1 MNLSYFIAKR
11 ISFKQAGGFSG
22 TIHRIAVGSLALG
35 LGVSILAFMVLGGFQ
50 GTVSER
56 VFGFTGHFQVQRFQ
70 MSNAFEEAPF
80 SLNSDFVQNSKKLP
94 FLTKIQSFA
103 HKAALIKGD
112 QEVEGILM
120 KGVGKDFDTL
130 AFSQYLIEGRMLHL
144 PDSGVSNEVLLSK
157 FIANKLLLKVGDKVT
172 MYFVQDPPR
181 FRRVE
186 VVGVFETYLENFDEK
201 IVVGELQTIRNLN
214 EWTPDQVGGLE
225 VFVNDPMKTSDYFP
239 LIENELD
246 LNLKLIDSRAKFLE
260 IFDWLTLL
268 DTNVV
273 VFISLIGFV
282 AIFNMGAILFIL
294 IMERTQMIGLLKA
307 MGARNAQIRRI
318 FFWNGM
324 KILGKGLVLG
334 NVFGLGIGFLQ
345 DQFKLVPL
353 DAASYYMT
361 YVPIDW
367 NWPMFIWLNIGIA
380 ILTSL
385 VLWIPVMVISR
396 IDPIKSIRFD

>member
-11 ISFKQAGGFSG
+11 ISFRQAGGFSG

-35 LGVSILAFMVLGGFQ
+35 LGVSILAIMVLGGFQ
-50 GTVSER
+50 STVSDR

-80 SLNSDFVQNSKKLP
+80 SLNSEFVQKSKNLP
-94 FLTKIQSFA
+94 FLTRIQSFA
-103 HKAALIKGD
+103 HKAALLKGD
-112 QEVEGILM
+112 EEVEGVLV
-120 KGVGKDFDTL
+120 KGVGRDFDTL
-130 AFSQYLIEGRMLHL
+130 SFAKYLTEGRMLHL
-144 PDSGVSNEVLLSK
+144 PDSGTSNEVLLSK
-157 FIANKLLLKVGDKVT
+157 FIANKLLLKIGDKVT
-172 MYFVQDPPR
+172 LYFVQDPPR

-186 VVGVFETYLENFDEK
+186 VVGLFETYLENFDEK
-201 IVVGELQTIRNLN
+201 IIIGELQTIRNLN
-214 EWTPDQVGGLE
+214 GWTDDQVGGLE
-225 VFVNDPMKTSDYFP
+225 VFVDNPKKADTYFP
-239 LIENELD
+239 MIEQEMD
-246 LNLKLIDSRAKFLE
+246 LNLKLIDSQDRFLE

-307 MGARNAQIRRI
+307 LGARNAQVRRI

-324 KILGKGLVLG
+324 KILGRGLLLG
-334 NVFGLGIGFLQ
+334 NLIGLGVGFLQ

-353 DAASYYMT
+353 DAGSYYMS

-367 NWPMFIWLNIGIA
+367 NWPVFIWLNVGIA
-380 ILTSL
+380 LLTAI
-385 VLWIPVMVISR
+385 VLWIPVLVISKV
-396 IDPIKSIRFD
+396 DPIKSIRFD

>member
-11 ISFKQAGGFSG
+11 ISFKKAGGFSG

-50 GTVSER
+50 DTVSER

-80 SLNSDFVQNSKKLP
+80 SLNSDFVKNSKSLP
-94 FLTKIQSFA
+94 FLNRIQSFA

-112 QEVEGILM
+112 EEVEGILM
-120 KGVGKDFDTL
+120 KGVGSDFDTL
-130 AFSQYLIEGRMLHL
+130 SFAKYLTEGRMLHL
-144 PDSGVSNEVLLSK
+144 PDSGVSNEILLSK
-157 FIANKLLLKVGDKVT
+157 FVANKLLLKVGDKVT
-172 MYFVQDPPR
+172 LYFVQNPPR

-186 VVGVFETYLENFDEK
+186 VVGIFETYLENFDEK
-201 IVVGELQTIRNLN
+201 IVIGELQTIRNLN
-214 EWTPDQVGGLE
+214 GWTADQVGGLE
-225 VFVNDPMKTSDYFP
+225 VFVDDPKKATTYFP
-239 LIENELD
+239 MIEALVDLD
-246 LNLKLIDSRAKFLE
+246 LKLVDSRDRFLE

-282 AIFNMGAILFIL
+282 AVFNMGAILFIL

-307 MGARNAQIRRI
+307 LGARNVQIRKI

-324 KILGKGLVLG
+324 KILGRGLLLG
-334 NVFGLGIGFLQ
+334 NLIGLGIGFLQ
-345 DQFKLVPL
+345 DQFRIIPL
-353 DAASYYMT
+353 DAASYYMS
-361 YVPIDW
+361 YVPIEW
-367 NWPMFIWLNIGIA
+367 NWPMFIWLNIGISV
-380 ILTSL
+380 LTAL
-385 VLWIPVMVISR
+385 VLWIPVLVISR

>member
-1 MNLSYFIAKR
+1 LNLSYFIAKR
-11 ISFKQAGGFSG
+11 ISFRQAGGFSG

-35 LGVSILAFMVLGGFQ
+35 LGVSILAIMVLGGFQ
-50 GTVSER
+50 STVSDR

-80 SLNSDFVQNSKKLP
+80 SLNSEFVQKSKNLP
-94 FLTKIQSFA
+94 FLTGIQSFA
-103 HKAALIKGD
+103 HKAALLKGD
-112 QEVEGILM
+112 EEVEGVLV
-120 KGVGKDFDTL
+120 KGVGRDFDTL
-130 AFSQYLIEGRMLHL
+130 SFAKYLTEGRMLHL
-144 PDSGVSNEVLLSK
+144 PDSGTSNEVLLSK

-172 MYFVQDPPR
+172 LYFVQDPPR

-186 VVGVFETYLENFDEK
+186 VVGLFETYLENFDEK
-201 IVVGELQTIRNLN
+201 IIIGELQTIRNLN
-214 EWTPDQVGGLE
+214 GWTDDQVGGLE
-225 VFVNDPMKTSDYFP
+225 VFVDNPKKADTYFP
-239 LIENELD
+239 MIEQEMD
-246 LNLKLIDSRAKFLE
+246 LNLKLIDSQDRFLE

-307 MGARNAQIRRI
+307 LGARNAQVRRI

-324 KILGKGLVLG
+324 KILGRGLLLG
-334 NVFGLGIGFLQ
+334 NLIGLGIGFLQ

-353 DAASYYMT
+353 DAGSYYMS

-367 NWPMFIWLNIGIA
+367 NWPVFIWLNVGIA
-380 ILTSL
+380 LLTAI
-385 VLWIPVMVISR
+385 VLWIPVLVISKV
-396 IDPIKSIRFD
+396 DPIKSIRFD

>member
-22 TIHRIAVGSLALG
+22 TIHRIAVWSLAIG

-50 GTVSER
+50 NTVSER

-80 SLNSDFVQNSKKLP
+80 SLHSEFVQNSKQLD
-94 FLTKIQSFA
+94 FLVKTQSFA
-103 HKAALIKGD
+103 HKAALLKGD
-112 QEVEGILM
+112 EEVEGILM

-130 AFSQYLIEGRMLHL
+130 AFSKYLVEGRMLHL
-144 PDSGVSNEVLLSK
+144 PDSGVSNEVLLSRM
-157 FIANKLLLKVGDKVT
+157 IANKLLLNVGDKVT
-172 MYFVQDPPR
+172 MYFVQNPPR

-186 VVGVFETYLENFDEK
+186 VVGIFETYLENFDEK

-214 EWTPDQVGGLE
+214 GWTADQVGGLE
-225 VFVNDPMKTSDYFP
+225 VFVDDPKKTEAYLP
-239 LIENELD
+239 LIEEQMDLD
-246 LNLKLIDSRAKFLE
+246 LKLVDSRSKFLE

-324 KILGKGLVLG
+324 KILGRGLILG
-334 NVFGLGIGFLQ
+334 NLIGIGIGFLQ
-345 DQFKLVPL
+345 DQFKLIPL
-353 DAASYYMT
+353 DAASYYMS
-361 YVPIDW
+361 YVPIQW
-367 NWPMFIWLNIGIA
+367 NWPIFIWLNIGIA

-385 VLWIPVMVISR
+385 VLWIPVLVISR
-396 IDPIKSIRFD
+396 VDPIKSIRFD

>member
-50 GTVSER
+50 GTVSDR
-56 VFGFTGHFQVQRFQ
+56 VYGFTGHFQVQRFQ

-80 SLNSDFVQNSKKLP
+80 SLNSDFVKNSKNLP

-112 QEVEGILM
+112 EEVEGILM
-120 KGVGKDFDTL
+120 KGVGRDFDSLT
-130 AFSQYLIEGRMLHL
+130 FSKYLVEGRMIHL
-144 PDSGVSNEVLLSK
+144 PDSGVSNEILLSK
-157 FIANKLLLKVGDKVT
+157 LVANKLLLKLGDKVT
-172 MYFVQDPPR
+172 LYFVQDPPR

-186 VVGVFETYLENFDEK
+186 VVGIFETYLENFDEK
-201 IVVGELQTIRNLN
+201 IVIGELQTIRNLN
-214 EWTPDQVGGLE
+214 GWTADQVGGLE
-225 VFVNDPMKTSDYFP
+225 VFVDDPKKTSAYLP
-239 LIENELD
+239 RIEEVMDLD
-246 LNLKLIDSRAKFLE
+246 LKLIDSRDRFLE

-282 AIFNMGAILFIL
+282 AVFNMGAILFIL

-307 MGARNAQIRRI
+307 LGTRNSQIRRI

-324 KILGKGLVLG
+324 KILGRGLLLG
-334 NVFGLGIGFLQ
+334 NLIGLGIGFLQ
-345 DQFKLVPL
+345 DQFRLIPL
-353 DAASYYMT
+353 DAASYYMS
-361 YVPIDW
+361 YVPIEW
-367 NWPMFIWLNIGIA
+367 NWPIFIWLNVGIS
-380 ILTSL
+380 ILTAL
-385 VLWIPVMVISR
+385 VLWIPVLVISR

>member
-225 VFVNDPMKTSDYFP
+225 VFVNDPKKTSDYFP